1 MMQPVSGWDAD
12 RVSIHVL
19 QPCNEMNC
27 DRCRW
32 TCSVLLLQLIFFSHT
47 KDLTVQQVFTR
58 QSLQTNDVQHML
70 QSNMCVKDTEP
81 IPGCC
86 LCVGYGQ
93 RKLGESQRFKDRC
106 HLALV
111 CGENT
116 VSCNCWLSA
125 CCVGEG
131 FFLDNMAIL

>member
-1 MMQPVSGWDAD
+1 MFCVAVATD
-12 RVSIHVL
+12 
-19 QPCNEMNC
+19 
-27 DRCRW
+27 
-32 TCSVLLLQLIFFSHT
+32 FF
-47 KDLTVQQVFTR
+47 LTYEG
-58 QSLQTNDVQHML
+58 LDCAAGVQHML
-70 QSNMCVKDTEP
+70 QSNMCIKDTEP

-106 HLALV
+106 HLALA

-131 FFLDNMAIL
+131 FFI